1 MAVIPTLEW
10 INANKM
16 DETETGFE
24 KLKVRREN
32 LSEQVA
38 DQVQQ
43 LIVQGGLKPGD
54 RLPSERV
61 LGEQIGVSRT
71 VIREAIKALQERGLL
86 KAIDGSGHYVS
97 KMKPEIVAQS
107 ISLFMTLHER
117 PFRDLLEV
125 RKSLEVEIAGLA
137 SERANDEEIDELDDV
152 LEEMRRRLPKIDSS
166 IKDMEEF
173 VEADLLFHQILAQA
187 SKNSLLPLLLT
198 PVTDLL
204 LEFSRKAST
213 LPGAA
218 ESAVRYHQNLL
229 DCVRKKDIQRCREV
243 MYEHMSNA
251 EEYVDV
257 IEKQH

>member
-1 MAVIPTLEW
+1 
-10 INANKM
+10 M
-16 DETETGFE
+16 DNSETGLG
-24 KLKVRREN
+24 KLKVRREK

-38 DQVQQ
+38 EQIQQ

-71 VIREAIKALQERGLL
+71 VIREAIKALQERGLI

-107 ISLFMTLHER
+107 ISLFMKVHKHA
-117 PFRDLLEV
+117 FRDLLEV

-137 SERANDEEIDELDDV
+137 ADRANNEEIKELVDV
-152 LEEMRRRLPKIDSS
+152 LKEMRRRLPKIHSS
-166 IKDMEEF
+166 IEDMEEF
-173 VEADLLFHQILAQA
+173 VQADLLFHQILAQA

-213 LPGAA
+213 VSGAG
-218 ESAVRYHQNLL
+218 ESAVNFHQDILE
-229 DCVRKKDIQRCREV
+229 CVRKKDSLRCREV
-243 MYEHMSNA
+243 MHEHMSNA
-251 EEYVDV
+251 EQYLFILEDDDTEA
-257 IEKQH
+257 ITE